1 MRQQRGEGWKWHWGI
16 ITCYRGC
23 VTPWAAQAPQT
34 WLCFPA
40 LLSWWLG
47 AAAELHKL
55 HLVLQ
60 SLPCFHQI
68 SSVMGLHFCLWE
80 ASLISNRKQSLGL
93 FRDKSL
99 KIHSWFKQF
108 YYDFFVCVCV
118 CLCFCFVYGFCHAN
132 CMSFCFGLAVTMP
145 LQFLRIARKRGGMEE
160 GAGTTK
166 QCSEIWDDENR

>member
-1 MRQQRGEGWKWHWGI
+1 MAQGNASPCLPSLLLVLINALPQLAWLRDRAGMRQQRGEGWKWHWGI

-68 SSVMGLHFCLWE
+68 SSVMGLHFCL
-80 ASLISNRKQSLGL
+80 
-93 FRDKSL
+93 
-99 KIHSWFKQF
+99 
-108 YYDFFVCVCV
+108 
-118 CLCFCFVYGFCHAN
+118 
-132 CMSFCFGLAVTMP
+132 
-145 LQFLRIARKRGGMEE
+145 
-160 GAGTTK
+160 
-166 QCSEIWDDENR
+166 